1 LTIEELKKLDK
12 KVLEI
17 KDPLGSGMPTVRKLM
32 KDYAAKK
39 QVPVGTVVCQYMRWK
54 WSKK

>member
-1 LTIEELKKLDK
+1 MTIEELKKLDK